1 MTKGRIQEAVN
12 KDSTFPGKSAIHYPV
27 SYDEQRLRICTR
39 ITRCIVFNV
48 AEYGILVMSMH
59 PGWVLT
65 EMGGPNALIDTETC
79 AKTMLETLY
88 ALTEKDHGSF
98 LRYNNTPIQW

>member
-1 MTKGRIQEAVN
+1 MSALPTTAVVESMLLWSN
-12 KDSTFPGKSAIHYPV
+12 
-27 SYDEQRLRICTR
+27 LRYTTVLR
-39 ITRCIVFNV
+39 ALFFDV

>member
-1 MTKGRIQEAVN
+1 MSALPATAVVESMLLWSN
-12 KDSTFPGKSAIHYPV
+12 
-27 SYDEQRLRICTR
+27 LRYTTVLR
-39 ITRCIVFNV
+39 ALFFDV

>member
-1 MTKGRIQEAVN
+1 MNFRNALL
-12 KDSTFPGKSAIHYPV
+12 
-27 SYDEQRLRICTR
+27 LRSLLLLPALF
-39 ITRCIVFNV
+39 FNV

>member
-1 MTKGRIQEAVN
+1 MPASPATAVVESMLLWSN
-12 KDSTFPGKSAIHYPV
+12 
-27 SYDEQRLRICTR
+27 LRYTTVLR
-39 ITRCIVFNV
+39 ALFFDV